1 MKIRKNIYLGEPLTP
16 EEEKIMDLL
25 SVEGKRTS
33 EIALQLKTTRE
44 GVLYSLIVIKIK
56 LGAKTL
62 YQAVNRHTLLTRK
75 EV

>member
-16 EEEKIMDLL
+16 DEEKIMYLL
-25 SVEGKRTS
+25 SIEGKRTS
-33 EIALQLKTTRE
+33 EIAKALRTTRD
-44 GVLYSLIVIKIK
+44 GILYTLIVVKNK

-62 YQAVNRHTLLTRK
+62 YQAVNRYTLLCRQ